1 LIYFERIQKRDVLV
15 IRPGC
20 QSSVSHDDALLAAA
34 GAGAGAG
41 LHGEFTG
48 TPQDMHVVQQRSKSV
63 QLSEKGKLI
72 N

>member
-1 LIYFERIQKRDVLV
+1 MLV

-20 QSSVSHDDALLAAA
+20 QSSVSHDDALLTA
-34 GAGAGAG
+34 AGAGAG